1 MTGVTNWATAILV
14 SLSAALA
21 TVFAFIPKLV
31 GFLVILLIG
40 WIVGLALE
48 KAITYLLRKVG
59 FERVS
64 QRIGLTRLEQQMG
77 MRMDTAGILGKVVFW
92 FVFLIFLV
100 PAVDA
105 LGIPSITVLLGQII
119 AYIPNVFV
127 AILVIFLGFLLA
139 TVVADL
145 LRGAFARST
154 TFDPNIVANIA
165 RYAIIGFA
173 ALIAL
178 EQLQIAPSL
187 LNILFTAIVGSV
199 ALAFG
204 LAFGLGGREAA
215 QRWLARGETTWTS
228 PQARVSSSPTAA
240 PRNTQPNVNQAP
252 TMADERIEQQRS
264 RQYPQ

>member
-100 PAVDA
+100 PAVDT
-105 LGIPSITVLLGQII
+105 LGIPSIS
-119 AYIPNVFV
+119 A
-127 AILVIFLGFLLA
+127 
-139 TVVADL
+139 
-145 LRGAFARST
+145 
-154 TFDPNIVANIA
+154 
-165 RYAIIGFA
+165 
-173 ALIAL
+173 
-178 EQLQIAPSL
+178 
-187 LNILFTAIVGSV
+187 
-199 ALAFG
+199 
-204 LAFGLGGREAA
+204 
-215 QRWLARGETTWTS
+215 
-228 PQARVSSSPTAA
+228 
-240 PRNTQPNVNQAP
+240 
-252 TMADERIEQQRS
+252 
-264 RQYPQ
+264 